1 MNHFFFKTTYSYLQ
15 YRYMGSTVQ
24 YLLIS
29 NCASGGPGSGKIT
42 HCEQLSR
49 NGLLSPHPLQSPEP
63 QLPPCQ
69 PWQQICQDSPIFK
82 HRPFGT
88 ITVFNVNFL
97 LAFPKLLRVGCNH
110 KKAVLFRLAPVPAPG
125 SGSGS
130 RSGFGSWCKVALRI
144 CFFKFYTPQKKP

>member
-1 MNHFFFKTTYSYLQ
+1 
-15 YRYMGSTVQ
+15 MGSTVQ

-97 LAFPKLLRVGCNH
+97 LAIPKLLRVGCNH
-110 KKAVLFRLAPVPAPG
+110 KKAHCQQQMVKEATFVKFPVLRSLSFFGWLRFRLRALAPAPDP
-125 SGSGS
+125 
-130 RSGFGSWCKVALRI
+130 ALAPGV
-144 CFFKFYTPQKKP
+144 KWH